1 MYDILNFVNLVRH
14 KKCYGKLFVTFV
26 YVWRLKMIEIKVSFN
41 GTNNISG
48 ITETGEVVALAKQ
61 DTNSFN
67 DVLGKI
73 LYSLE
78 CSFGGFNTGGVY
90 DDVKSKLKGV
100 ALTSRS
106 TKIEEFNAGAMHL
119 VITMRKSKK

>member
-1 MYDILNFVNLVRH
+1 
-14 KKCYGKLFVTFV
+14 
-26 YVWRLKMIEIKVSFN
+26 MIEIKVSFN

-119 VITMRKSKK
+119 VITMRKGKKW